1 MYIANG
7 SLFTGNIVTV
17 APSGGDYTSLKNA
30 IDAATDDTLFLVS
43 PGSYGNYQDIFLN
56 KNIKYYIKRNGGSSP
71 SDCVINFANTGNFVH
86 QAGQVILEGVKLSNT
101 QSESFCFATYD
112 GQAIINK
119 CDIYARFPTGSG
131 ENGTHNSTFTIQYS
145 KLHTYWG
152 GYYAHVG
159 YVNFSKTTL
168 LKVAWSAEAGGWST
182 YQIYGGTGDF
192 ISEDVAASGTSGYG
206 YDYGDYL
213 IEDLD
218 AYLYPTSTKIAPT
231 ETRQFQVL
239 GLYQGTSYDLT
250 SYYTFVSSDTAVAT
264 INASSGLATAVA
276 SGTTTITA
284 TNTLTSATITA
295 TLTVVEDTGYTI
307 RTPLTFIGL
316 SENTLA
322 DSTHV
327 GWINSRFV
335 ANETGTN
342 RFYFTDTNPYTS
354 LLENNYW
361 LSTDNPITCDS
372 RGDKLS
378 ALFTAWQ
385 EIYAWGNQGLQV
397 FQDDGVTPFVNVPGA
412 TSEVALEAI
421 YSIKKIDNTI
431 FALCVV
437 DSKRAVIKFQGRS
450 PQIISEPIASILA
463 GMDTV
468 SDAIGDIICVGG
480 IAIYMLNFPT
490 ANQTWA
496 YDYKNDVW
504 LRWGYFNT
512 TTGNHDRFIGQ
523 HCCFVK
529 KWNKYLIMSRLDG
542 KIYELSRTAYD
553 DAGNGM
559 VSYRRTGWLDWNDI
573 SKIKRSKELAI
584 KVKTFA
590 DDGTTDP
597 VLMMRW
603 RDEGYPIWSDAVEI
617 PMNPKYFGDFIYTVT
632 RMGSYRARQYEFRLS
647 DGVDMALVSVQEN
660 LG

>member
-1 MYIANG
+1 MVGTPKEPVEAMPHNTLKINN
-7 SLFTGNIVTV
+7 SL
-17 APSGGDYTSLKNA
+17 
-30 IDAATDDTLFLVS
+30 
-43 PGSYGNYQDIFLN
+43 
-56 KNIKYYIKRNGGSSP
+56 
-71 SDCVINFANTGNFVH
+71 
-86 QAGQVILEGVKLSNT
+86 ILEGETSGGLRVDGVSFEKSTGIVAAQNCSIT
-101 QSESFCFATYD
+101 ESE
-112 GQAIINK
+112 G
-119 CDIYARFPTGSG
+119 
-131 ENGTHNSTFTIQYS
+131 
-145 KLHTYWG
+145 
-152 GYYAHVG
+152 
-159 YVNFSKTTL
+159 
-168 LKVAWSAEAGGWST
+168 
-182 YQIYGGTGDF
+182 YGGATF
-192 ISEDVAASGTSGYG
+192 RA
-206 YDYGDYL
+206 
-213 IEDLD
+213 
-218 AYLYPTSTKIAPT
+218 PTS
-231 ETRQFQVL
+231 
-239 GLYQGTSYDLT
+239 QGNVDDGYNVGWD
-250 SYYTFVSSDTAVAT
+250 FSSHG
-264 INASSGLATAVA
+264 I
-276 SGTTTITA
+276 
-284 TNTLTSATITA
+284 
-295 TLTVVEDTGYTI
+295 TGYTI
-307 RTPLTFIGL
+307 RTPLTFIGT

-322 DSTHV
+322 NSTHV

-335 ANETGTN
+335 ANETDTN
-342 RFYFTDTNPYTS
+342 RFYFTDTNPNTS

-361 LSTDNPITCDS
+361 LSADNPITCDS

-412 TSEVALEAI
+412 TSEVALESI

-468 SDAIGDIICVGG
+468 SDAIADIICVGG
-480 IAIYMLNFPT
+480 IAIYMLNFPS

-523 HCCFVK
+523 HCCYVK

-553 DAGNGM
+553 DAGNDM

-603 RDEGYPIWSDAVEI
+603 RDEGYPVWSDAVEI